1 MSKEEQ
7 GGRGKK
13 EGRKE
18 GGKKGRK
25 KERKKKRKKER
36 EKKTESEARILNNG
50 VPLKFGVRK
59 NLLYERIK
67 PGDNLTL
74 ELAG

>member
-1 MSKEEQ
+1 METETQ
-7 GGRGKK
+7 R
-13 EGRKE
+13 
-18 GGKKGRK
+18 
-25 KERKKKRKKER
+25 
-36 EKKTESEARILNNG
+36 KKTESEARILNNG